1 MTQINQ
7 YSKSTR
13 RNSPSFKI
21 SSPVRDKRTQM
32 FYVRVAIPEQLRSI
46 IGKRELKK
54 SLRTKDNRQALL
66 RFPAIYG
73 YFLNVIELAKQHLLL
88 LGVV

>member
-13 RNSPSFKI
+13 RNSPSFKV
-21 SSPVRDKRTQM
+21 SSP
-32 FYVRVAIPEQLRSI
+32 VRVAIPEQLRSI